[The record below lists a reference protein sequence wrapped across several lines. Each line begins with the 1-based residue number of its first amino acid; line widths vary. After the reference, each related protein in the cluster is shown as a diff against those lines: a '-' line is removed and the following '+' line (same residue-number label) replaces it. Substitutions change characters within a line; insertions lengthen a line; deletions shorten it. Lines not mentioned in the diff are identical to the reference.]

1 MALSKRLGLQG
12 NHTCKPLP
20 SMGTLLQLSEGE
32 QAVNSK
38 EAHANPPSHLHTA
51 RHQADAA
58 VAKALI

>member
-1 MALSKRLGLQG
+1 
-12 NHTCKPLP
+12 
-20 SMGTLLQLSEGE
+20 MGTLLQLSEGE